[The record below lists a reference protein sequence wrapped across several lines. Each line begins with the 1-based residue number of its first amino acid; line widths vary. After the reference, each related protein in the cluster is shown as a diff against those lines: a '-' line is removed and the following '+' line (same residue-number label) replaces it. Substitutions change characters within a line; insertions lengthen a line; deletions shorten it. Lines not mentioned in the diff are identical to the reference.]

1 MLKKFCIGIAL
12 SVLLSGCSHKE
23 VAIVV
28 DKPTVPVYV
37 PAEVA
42 SPEIVLFVTKDN
54 EGNTLYSFDENNFI
68 KLKKFLLDITRNNE
82 FTREVVCYYN
92 KDICELKVVD
102 KKND

>member
-1 MLKKFCIGIAL
+1 MFKKFSICMVTAF
-12 SVLLSGCSHKE
+12 VLSGCSHKE

-42 SPEIVLFVTKDN
+42 SPEIILFVTKDN
-54 EGNTLYSFDENNFI
+54 DGNTLYSFDENNFI

-92 KDICELKVVD
+92 KDICELKAIY
-102 KKND
+102 KKK